1 MKLKTK
7 FSVLNSF
14 LIIAVIL
21 GVSVFLF
28 IAEKRLLIQ
37 EIEENQTNIIKG
49 LAEVGKE
56 SLITNDEILLINYV
70 NLIRRT
76 RGVMYAVVT
85 DPEGKVLA
93 HTDVSFLG
101 MVANDTTAIK
111 ARSSNKLVTQS
122 YVDKENQKVLDFA
135 LPIFVNEEK
144 AGIARIGF
152 SQDSLHEIV
161 EETLRE
167 TRKRIFG
174 VAVVMLFI
182 GFIGAIILAQM
193 MTRPI
198 KRMAKGAGL
207 IGQGKLDTKIVVES
221 KDELGSLARD
231 LNKMSGQLKE
241 IDQMKSD
248 FLASVTHELKSPL
261 TSLIMYIDLF
271 LTGATGKL
279 NDKAKK
285 FLRIMERNS
294 NRLARFI
301 DDLLDMAKIERGKM
315 EIKKESLGIFP
326 IVSETVELMKPQADE
341 KNIEIVTNIP
351 NDLPLVFID
360 GDRTRQVITNLLSNS
375 IKFTPE
381 KGKISIKIRD
391 DKKYLEVSLSD
402 TGMGIPPEKI
412 SKIFDKFEQVKEV
425 RERVKGPRGTGLGL
439 AIVKSLV
446 EAQGGK
452 IWVES
457 ELDKGSTFYFTL
469 PKQTIV

>member
-1 MKLKTK
+1 MKLRTK

-37 EIEENQTNIIKG
+37 EMEENQTNIIKG
-49 LAEVGKE
+49 LAQVGRE

-70 NLIRRT
+70 NLIKRT
-76 RGVMYAVVT
+76 RGVMYALVT
-85 DPEGKVLA
+85 DAQGKVLA
-93 HTDVSFLG
+93 HSDVGLLG
-101 MVANDTTAIK
+101 TIGDDTTAIK
-111 ARSSNKLVTQS
+111 ARSSNKFITQS
-122 YVDKENQKVLDFA
+122 YVDDKKQKVLDFA
-135 LPIFVNEEK
+135 LPIFIDRNK

-152 SQDSLHEIV
+152 SQDSIHQIV

-174 VAVVMLFI
+174 VAVVMLII
-182 GFIGAIILAQM
+182 GFVGAIILAQM
-193 MTRPI
+193 MTKPI
-198 KRMAKGAGL
+198 KQMAKGAEL
-207 IGQGKLDTKIVVES
+207 IGQGKLDTEIVVKS
-221 KDELGSLARD
+221 KDELESLATD
-231 LNKMSGQLKE
+231 LNKMSSQLKE
-241 IDQMKSD
+241 IDQMKKD

-271 LTGATGKL
+271 LTGAAGKL
-279 NDKAKK
+279 NEKAKK

-294 NRLARFI
+294 NRLSRFI
-301 DDLLDMAKIERGKM
+301 DDLLDMARIERGKM
-315 EIKKESLGIFP
+315 EIKRESLGILP

-341 KNIEIVTNIP
+341 KNIEIAMNIP
-351 NDLPLVFID
+351 DDLPLVFVD
-360 GDRTRQVITNLLSNS
+360 GDRTRQIITNLLSNS

-381 KGKISIKIRD
+381 EGKISIKIQD
-391 DKKYLEVSLSD
+391 DKKYLQLSLSD
-402 TGMGIPPEKI
+402 TGIGIPPEHI
-412 SKIFDKFEQVKEV
+412 NKIFDKFEQVREV

-439 AIVKSLV
+439 AIVKYLV

-457 ELDKGSTFYFTL
+457 EVGKGSTFYFTL
-469 PKQTIV
+469 PKQIM

>member
-1 MKLKTK
+1 MKLRTK

-14 LIIAVIL
+14 LIIAIIL
-21 GVSVFLF
+21 GVSIFLF

-37 EIEENQTNIIKG
+37 EMEENQTNIIKG
-49 LAEVGKE
+49 LAQVGRE

-70 NLIRRT
+70 NLIKRT

-85 DPEGKVLA
+85 DPQGKVLA
-93 HTDVSFLG
+93 HTDVSLLG
-101 MVANDTTAIK
+101 TIADDTTAIK
-111 ARSSNKLVTQS
+111 ARSSNKLISQS
-122 YVDKENQKVLDFA
+122 YINKGRQKVLDVA
-135 LPIFVNEEK
+135 LPIFINQDK
-144 AGIARIGF
+144 AGIAGIGF

-167 TRKRIFG
+167 TRKSIFG
-174 VAVVMLFI
+174 VAVVMLII
-182 GFIGAIILAQM
+182 GFIGAVILAQM
-193 MTRPI
+193 MTKPI
-198 KRMAKGAGL
+198 KQMAEGAEL
-207 IGQGKLDTKIVVES
+207 IGQGKLDTNIVVKS

-279 NDKAKK
+279 NEKAKK

-294 NRLARFI
+294 NRLSRFI

-315 EIKKESLGIFP
+315 EVRKESLGIFP

-341 KNIEIVTNIP
+341 KNIEIAMNIP
-351 NDLPLVFID
+351 DNLPLVFVD
-360 GDRTRQVITNLLSNS
+360 GDRTRQIITNLLSNS

-381 KGKISIKIRD
+381 EGKISIKIQD
-391 DKKYLEVSLSD
+391 DKEYLQVSISD
-402 TGMGIPPEKI
+402 TGIGIPPDQI

-457 ELDKGSTFYFTL
+457 EVDKGSTFYFTL
-469 PKQTIV
+469 PKQTM

>member
-1 MKLKTK
+1 M
-7 FSVLNSF
+7 
-14 LIIAVIL
+14 
-21 GVSVFLF
+21 
-28 IAEKRLLIQ
+28 
-37 EIEENQTNIIKG
+37 EENQTNVIKG
-49 LAEVGKE
+49 LAQVGKE

-70 NLIRRT
+70 NLVKRT

-85 DPEGKVLA
+85 SPQGKVLA
-93 HTDVSFLG
+93 HNDVNILG
-101 MVANDTTAIK
+101 TITNDAIAIK

-122 YVDKENQKVLDFA
+122 YVDKGNQKIVDFA
-135 LPIFVNEEK
+135 LPIFINQNKV
-144 AGIARIGF
+144 GIARIGF

-193 MTRPI
+193 MTKPI
-198 KRMAKGAGL
+198 KQMAKGTGL
-207 IGQGKLDTKIVVES
+207 IGQGKLDTTIVVKS

-279 NDKAKK
+279 NEKAKK

-294 NRLARFI
+294 NRLSRFI
-301 DDLLDMAKIERGKM
+301 DDLLDMARIERGKM

-341 KNIEIVTNIP
+341 KNIEIAMNIP
-351 NDLPLVFID
+351 DNLPLVLID
-360 GDRTRQVITNLLSNS
+360 GDRTRQIITNLLSNS

-381 KGKISIKIRD
+381 KGKISINIRD

-402 TGMGIPPEKI
+402 TGIGIPPDRT
-412 SKIFDKFEQVKEV
+412 SNIFDKFEQVKEV

-452 IWVES
+452 IWLKS
-457 ELDKGSTFYFTL
+457 EVDKGSTFYFTL
-469 PKQTIV
+469 PKQTM

>member
-37 EIEENQTNIIKG
+37 GIEENQTNIIKG

-56 SLITNDEILLINYV
+56 SLINNDEILLINYV
-70 NLIRRT
+70 NLVKRT

-85 DPEGKVLA
+85 DPQGKVLA
-93 HTDVSFLG
+93 HTDVSLLG
-101 MVANDTTAIK
+101 AIANDTTAIK
-111 ARSSNKLVTQS
+111 ARSSNKLITQS
-122 YVDKENQKVLDFA
+122 YVDEKEQKVLDFA
-135 LPIFVNEEK
+135 LPIFVNQDK
-144 AGIARIGF
+144 VGIARIGF

-174 VAVVMLFI
+174 VAIVMLII

-193 MTRPI
+193 MTKPI
-198 KRMAKGAGL
+198 KQMAKGAGL
-207 IGQGKLDTKIVVES
+207 IGQGKLDTNIVVES

-231 LNKMSGQLKE
+231 LNKMSGKLKE

-271 LTGATGKL
+271 LTGATGNL
-279 NDKAKK
+279 NEKAKK

-301 DDLLDMAKIERGKM
+301 DDLLDMARIERGKM
-315 EIKKESLGIFP
+315 EIRKESLGIFP

-341 KNIEIVTNIP
+341 KNIEITMNIP
-351 NDLPLVFID
+351 DNLPSVLID

-402 TGMGIPPEKI
+402 TGIGIPPEQI

-457 ELDKGSTFYFTL
+457 EVDKGSTFYFTL
-469 PKQTIV
+469 PKQTT